1 MSEMKGKM
9 KNDKMKEIYIKPECM
24 VYEMETEG
32 VLCGSGNLSFEVE
45 DDKFGGSFG
54 NPRGW

>member
-1 MSEMKGKM
+1 MKGKM